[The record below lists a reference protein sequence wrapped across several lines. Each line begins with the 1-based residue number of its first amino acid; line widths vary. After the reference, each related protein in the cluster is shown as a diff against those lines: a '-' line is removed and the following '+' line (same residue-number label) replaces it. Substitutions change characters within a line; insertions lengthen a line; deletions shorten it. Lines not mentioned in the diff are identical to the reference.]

1 MPGSLAT
8 LLKKDSDTR
17 VFQWILQNF
26 FLQNTFSYRTTPV
39 AASVKNVIGL
49 TIFLVSS
56 LFHCVLFLT
65 YFVSTEK
72 WNKKAK
78 YPDGVQIFTFF
89 SSIDLSDVKNFKR
102 NLTDGNLIRK
112 CQREFD
118 VAVFMVRGISLGN
131 GFWVVGGHLTS
142 SSTKTAQ
149 TINLKHCTHIS
160 NRLLHKTMPA
170 FFL

>member
-1 MPGSLAT
+1 MFSSEFC
-8 LLKKDSDTR
+8 KISK
-17 VFQWILQNF
+17 
-26 FLQNTFSYRTTPV
+26 NTFSYRTTPV

-56 LFHCVLFLT
+56 LFHFVLFLT

-89 SSIDLSDVKNFKR
+89 SSIFLSDVKNFKR

-112 CQREFD
+112 CQRDFD

-131 GFWVVGGHLTS
+131 GFWVVNTWRAPVRKRLKRSTLNFANTFLTKCC
-142 SSTKTAQ
+142 TKPCQ
-149 TINLKHCTHIS
+149 RFI
-160 NRLLHKTMPA
+160 
-170 FFL
+170 